1 MAMEAA
7 SFNWENPTKKELW
20 GNIKGGH
27 PWNYQPNGAITH
39 IKIRWGSNIDAIS
52 FKSTDGNGNWTQF
65 GGSTGRE
72 EPSFEIGWPN
82 DYLESIT
89 GSYDSIAINT
99 LCFKT
104 HRGKQYGPFG
114 TPNDGEKKINIS
126 TKDSTIVGFFGR
138 EGALLDALGIYV
150 KPFAEVSPVP
160 LPDLPTPEPLPLVP
174 SPVLPLRQERDI
186 QPAQFILNIKS
197 YSLLPT
203 ELEKKYE
210 SKYYEFEDYRWKLI
224 LYPCGDKG
232 SNGHVSLFLAIDES
246 TLNRNNN
253 SAVYVDLKLFVLNKI
268 TNKYLTI
275 RDTKG
280 ALMNF
285 DKSRTVHGFSQLLP
299 LDIFEN
305 PCNGYLVDDA
315 CAFGAE
321 FFVVQPPSR
330 TKQETLS
337 LFEGLVADAHNKDR
351 VYMDA
356 DGKSHTWE
364 IKKFME
370 RGHEEVRFNAK
381 DRTWEL
387 HMDRTGKHSPNGEF
401 MSLYMKVH
409 DPARKVYLKA
419 RLQAVNPPRSSNEE
433 KTISRW
439 FDQTNNDWG
448 PGIYDFLPLSDI
460 DKYLNVEGTLRIK
473 ITFDVISEIK

>member
-72 EPSFEIGWPN
+72 EPPFEIGWPN

-174 SPVLPLRQERDI
+174 SPVLPMRQERDI
-186 QPAQFILNIKS
+186 QPAQVF
-197 YSLLPT
+197 
-203 ELEKKYE
+203 
-210 SKYYEFEDYRWKLI
+210 
-224 LYPCGDKG
+224 
-232 SNGHVSLFLAIDES
+232 
-246 TLNRNNN
+246 
-253 SAVYVDLKLFVLNKI
+253 
-268 TNKYLTI
+268 
-275 RDTKG
+275 
-280 ALMNF
+280 
-285 DKSRTVHGFSQLLP
+285 
-299 LDIFEN
+299 
-305 PCNGYLVDDA
+305 
-315 CAFGAE
+315 
-321 FFVVQPPSR
+321 
-330 TKQETLS
+330 
-337 LFEGLVADAHNKDR
+337 
-351 VYMDA
+351 MDA

-401 MSLYMKVH
+401 MSLYMKSHELDTNH
-409 DPARKVYLKA
+409 DHDLNTQIAINGCDQVKK
-419 RLQAVNPPRSSNEE
+419 SG
-433 KTISRW
+433 KTESAA
-439 FDQTNNDWG
+439 
-448 PGIYDFLPLSDI
+448 
-460 DKYLNVEGTLRIK
+460 
-473 ITFDVISEIK
+473 